1 MKWRNEQI
9 FHLRQKNKLKK
20 EEQQYYFKNVVS
32 KLFSKRTPKQV
43 LFSFLHDDKLVGY
56 GGLVHINWTN
66 KSAEISFVMNTKLE
80 KLNFEKYWNIFLKMI
95 SQIAFEELKFKK
107 IFTYA
112 YDLRPLLYNSLNNQ
126 GFSLEKEFTDD
137 EYNKIKIHSKYN
149 L

>member
-95 SQIAFEELKFKK
+95 SQIAFEELKFEK

>member
-32 KLFSKRTPKQV
+32 KLFRKKTPKQV
-43 LFSFLHDDKLVGY
+43 LFSFLYDDKLVGY

-126 GFSLEKEFTDD
+126 GFSLEKEFTDE

>member
-112 YDLRPLLYNSLNNQ
+112 YDLRPLLYNSLDNQ